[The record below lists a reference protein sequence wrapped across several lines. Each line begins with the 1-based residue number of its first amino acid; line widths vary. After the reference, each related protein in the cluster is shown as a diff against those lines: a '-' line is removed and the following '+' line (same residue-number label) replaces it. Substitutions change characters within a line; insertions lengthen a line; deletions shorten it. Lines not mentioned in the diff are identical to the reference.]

1 MDITHDCTLKLVGY
15 IPLIGNTEEKDNG
28 WYKAGEQVTG
38 VDAKAEVKRLISSMI
53 EKCRPGWRPH
63 GSVHFLF

>member
-1 MDITHDCTLKLVGY
+1 MGY

-38 VDAKAEVKRLISSMI
+38 VDAKAEVKRLVSSMI